1 MVQRNGVGVVAEKY
15 LPHYCLRGERERASA
30 AIPSYLCIRNV
41 KNAKSPYPTLV
52 APTFGYL
59 LRASTKSQKIVGLI
73 CRLKDHCS
81 LSKICSCCLSVFHLP
96 RPTTRLN
103 RQSYSQPFPLPSSA
117 APAMFK
123 VVFKATMC
131 CLVACP
137 SRPFLLPLW
146 GHAYMTSTRRMD
158 GFKGSPFFVRILFTG
173 CPQDS
178 LIF

>member
-1 MVQRNGVGVVAEKY
+1 MLGILWFSVTVWELSLKNICPIIVFGG
-15 LPHYCLRGERERASA
+15 RERASA

-137 SRPFLLPLW
+137 SRPFLLPSSL
-146 GHAYMTSTRRMD
+146 GPCLYDFCKTY
-158 GFKGSPFFVRILFTG
+158 GFK
-173 CPQDS
+173 
-178 LIF
+178 

>member
-1 MVQRNGVGVVAEKY
+1 MQDPQSFCLIYPLWSEGACTFAGNLMVQRNGVGVVAEKY

-81 LSKICSCCLSVFHLP
+81 LSKYVHVAF
-96 RPTTRLN
+96 R
-103 RQSYSQPFPLPSSA
+103 YSISHVPPHASTDSHIVSPS
-117 APAMFK
+117 
-123 VVFKATMC
+123 
-131 CLVACP
+131 P
-137 SRPFLLPLW
+137 SLPLQ
-146 GHAYMTSTRRMD
+146 HRRC
-158 GFKGSPFFVRILFTG
+158 SRLFSRRR
-173 CPQDS
+173 CVAS
-178 LIF
+178 LPAPPALSSFLFGAMLI